1 VQSGATSTY
10 TIAVEPGVALD
21 SFAGPIHWMLG
32 EPDQARRRSAA
43 AIARAEALEHP
54 FSSALALVW
63 TAVLSQLIGDVDR
76 TREMGA
82 IAKAITGEKGFVYWE
97 ALANCWFGWAL
108 AMQGE
113 IEAGITELSKGLDVK
128 AAMGIRQ
135 CRSWCLCLLAQA
147 ERRGGRLERAR
158 ALVDEG
164 LEVIAAI
171 GEHFYEA
178 ELHRCKGEFLL
189 DSSPSEAGAAE
200 AYFQR
205 AIEIAQ
211 GQAARSW
218 ELRAATSLAR
228 LGRGQGERQKA
239 QDLLAPILASFT
251 EGFDTPDLKKARAL
265 LEALR

>member
-10 TIAVEPGVALD
+10 TIAVEPGVAID

-32 EPDQARRRSAA
+32 EPDQAQRRSAA
-43 AIARAEALEHP
+43 AIARAKALEHP

-63 TAVLSQLIGDVDR
+63 AAVLGQLIGDVDR

-82 IAKAITGEKGFVYWE
+82 LAKALTGEKGFVYWE

-108 AMQGE
+108 AMQGKV
-113 IEAGITELSKGLDVK
+113 EAGIAELRKGLDVK

-147 ERRGGRLERAR
+147 ERRGGRPERAQ

-164 LEVIAAI
+164 LEVVATI

-178 ELHRCKGEFLL
+178 ELHRCKGELLL
-189 DSSPSEAGAAE
+189 DIRPSDAAAAE
-200 AYFQR
+200 ARFRR
-205 AIEIAQ
+205 AIEIAR
-211 GQAARSW
+211 GQAAGSW
-218 ELRAATSLAR
+218 ELRAAASLAGLWR
-228 LGRGQGERQKA
+228 DQGERRKA
-239 QDLLAPILASFT
+239 QDLLAPILGSFS

-265 LEALR
+265 LDALH